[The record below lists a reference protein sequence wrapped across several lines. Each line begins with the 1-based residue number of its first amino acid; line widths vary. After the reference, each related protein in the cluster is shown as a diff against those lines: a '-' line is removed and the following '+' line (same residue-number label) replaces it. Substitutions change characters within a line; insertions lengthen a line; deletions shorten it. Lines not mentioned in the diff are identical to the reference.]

1 MLQRTVDVGVA
12 QYFAPYR
19 HPVLIALFI
28 IHGVPPEKAQQRR
41 SKAFRRLNVRQMRCR
56 QNHHLGGGDLLLQE
70 MSVTDRGDRVTFPG
84 DD

>member
-1 MLQRTVDVGVA
+1 
-12 QYFAPYR
+12 
-19 HPVLIALFI
+19 
-28 IHGVPPEKAQQRR
+28 
-41 SKAFRRLNVRQMRCR
+41 MRCR